1 MSEETKQGWIRCEPG
16 YAAPKNGQPVL
27 VTQRLEGGRIVR
39 AAVAYERGPG
49 IIGFFRERSDQPGE
63 WLMGVTAVWVWPE
76 PFEDGEVA
84 P

>member
-27 VTQRLEGGRIVR
+27 VTQRLNGVR
-39 AAVAYERGPG
+39 SVTHAVAYERGPG

-63 WLMGVTAVWVWPE
+63 WLLGVTAVWVWPE